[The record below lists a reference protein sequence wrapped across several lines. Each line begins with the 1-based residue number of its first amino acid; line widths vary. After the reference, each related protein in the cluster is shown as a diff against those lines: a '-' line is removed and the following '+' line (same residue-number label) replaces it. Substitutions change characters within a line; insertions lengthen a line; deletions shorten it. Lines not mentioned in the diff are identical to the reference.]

1 MNVTQVSIGRFHHFH
16 LARQMERQGLL
27 NCIWTGYPRFKL
39 RDEQCISQEKICTFP
54 WLQAPFMVGS
64 RFDFAHWQWLKKKWA
79 WWAQET
85 LDRHVSSHIKEPT
98 NLVAL
103 SGSGLHSGIAAQ
115 RAGGKF
121 ICDRGS
127 AHIRF
132 QDKILKEEYTL
143 WGLKYEGID
152 PKVIAKEEQEYEQ
165 ADRITVPSEFAR
177 KSFLDMGVHGR
188 KLSKVVYGV
197 RLERFQKVAD
207 PPKDRFRVL
216 WVGVVSIQKGFLYLL
231 EAFQELRHPGKELL
245 VVGHLTPEIKAL
257 LPKYDMEG
265 VIFKGHVANS
275 DLPRIYSEAH
285 VFVLPSIQEGL
296 AMVQGESLACGCPV
310 IASQNTGAED
320 IFTNGR
326 EGFIIPIRSS
336 KSILECFQHLAEDKD
351 LRLEMS
357 EAAVQRVK
365 ALGGWNNYG
374 DSFSKLIYSL

>member
-1 MNVTQVSIGRFHHFH
+1 MNVTQVTIGRFHHFH
-16 LARQMERQGLL
+16 LARQMERHGLL

-39 RDEQCISQEKICTFP
+39 RDEQGISPEKICTFP

-64 RFDFAHWQWLKKKWA
+64 RFNFVHWHWLKKEWA
-79 WWAQET
+79 WWANET
-85 LDRHVSSHIKEPT
+85 LDRHVATQINEPT

-103 SGSGLHSGIAAQ
+103 SGSGLHAGIAAQ

-127 AHIRF
+127 THIRF
-132 QDKILKEEYTL
+132 QDKILKEEYAL
-143 WGLKYEGID
+143 WGLKYRGID
-152 PKVIAKEEQEYEQ
+152 PKIITKEEQEYEQ
-165 ADRITVPSEFAR
+165 ADRVTIPSEFAR
-177 KSFLDMGVHGR
+177 RSFLDMGVPKH
-188 KLSKVVYGV
+188 KLSKVIYGV

-231 EAFQELRHPGKELL
+231 EAFQKLRHRGKELL

-257 LPKYDMEG
+257 LPKYNMKG
-265 VIFKGHVANS
+265 VIFKGHVTNS

-326 EGFIIPIRSS
+326 EGFIVPIRSS
-336 KSILECFQHLAEDKD
+336 KSILESLQHLAEDKS

-357 EAAVQRVK
+357 EAAVLRVK

-374 DSFSKLIYSL
+374 DNFSQLIYSL